1 MAKLVSKTYGDALFE
16 LATDE
21 NKIDSLFEEAMEF
34 FKKED
39 YVSSKDLLVNFD
51 DLFGNLYGEYGG
63 YIFDYRPIIKEY
75 FSLAL
80 KIFYGVFMTS
90 KERAQEI
97 NALINEMTL
106 EEKVSLMLHESM
118 AVSRLNIPEY
128 NWWNEGLH
136 GVARAGYAT
145 IFPQTIGLA
154 ATFDIDL
161 VQKQYEAI
169 NTDTPKNITTED
181 IIIIKIMI
189 IIL

>member
-1 MAKLVSKTYGDALFE
+1 
-16 LATDE
+16 
-21 NKIDSLFEEAMEF
+21 
-34 FKKED
+34 
-39 YVSSKDLLVNFD
+39 
-51 DLFGNLYGEYGG
+51 
-63 YIFDYRPIIKEY
+63 
-75 FSLAL
+75 
-80 KIFYGVFMTS
+80 MTS

-118 AVSRLNIPEY
+118 AVPRLNIPEY

-169 NTDTPKNITTED
+169 SDEARAKYN
-181 IIIIKIMI
+181 
-189 IIL
+189 